1 MNRHLIKVY
10 LPFVFGMAFFI
21 SCSAETDTVMSPD
34 GTIELIFEMS
44 NGRPGYYVTHHG
56 STVLGESRLGL
67 ILNDVDFS
75 KDMSLERV
83 SNQKM
88 VKEEYTL
95 QHGKQREISY
105 TAQEKTVHMRHQ
117 TGKLMGVIF
126 RVSDDGVAFR
136 YHFPEE
142 NEEQHSIEEEKTTF
156 NFPETAKAWLEPLA
170 NVNTGWSRTNPSY
183 EEYYHK
189 NIDVG
194 TAAPDSAGWAWPALF
209 NTGSSWILLTE
220 TGMDGTYA
228 GTRLRQE
235 APDGEYQIGFPQ
247 EGEQFPGRALYPQ
260 SSLPWSS
267 PWRII
272 TIGDLKT
279 ITESTLGTDLAYQAV
294 SSDTSW
300 IRPGRA
306 SWSWAKLK
314 DESVNYDTQ
323 KEFIDYAADMNWEY
337 TLVDV
342 NWDSTI
348 GYARIAELANYAA
361 TKNVGLLLWYNSSGS
376 WNDTEY
382 RPKSRLLTGKERTE
396 EFSKIQDMGI
406 RGVKVD
412 FFAGDG
418 QSMMKYYIDI
428 FEDAARHN
436 LMVNTHGTTLP
447 RGWHRTFPNLMTM
460 ESVKGFEF
468 ITFEQEN
475 ADQAAAQNTM
485 LPFTRNVFDPMDY
498 TPMSLYDIP
507 GINRKTTAVHELALS
522 VLFTSGIQHFAE
534 TPEGMS
540 YAPDYVKNFL
550 RDVPVSWDEMH
561 FIDGYPGEFAMIARR
576 KGNRWYVAGINGED
590 NLKERMLDFSFLPD
604 NAEALYI
611 EDGEERNEF
620 SRRMLTIPE
629 DKNVKITMRGN
640 GGFVMLFEI

>member
-21 SCSAETDTVMSPD
+21 SCSAETETVMSPD

-56 STVLGESRLGL
+56 STVLEESRLGL

-105 TAQEKTVHMRHQ
+105 TAHEKTVHMRHQ

-247 EGEQFPGRALYPQ
+247 EGEQVPGRALYPQ

-348 GYARIAELANYAA
+348 GYDRIAELADYAA

-382 RPKSRLLTGKERTE
+382 RPKSRL
-396 EFSKIQDMGI
+396 
-406 RGVKVD
+406 
-412 FFAGDG
+412 
-418 QSMMKYYIDI
+418 
-428 FEDAARHN
+428 
-436 LMVNTHGTTLP
+436 
-447 RGWHRTFPNLMTM
+447 
-460 ESVKGFEF
+460 
-468 ITFEQEN
+468 
-475 ADQAAAQNTM
+475 
-485 LPFTRNVFDPMDY
+485 
-498 TPMSLYDIP
+498 
-507 GINRKTTAVHELALS
+507 
-522 VLFTSGIQHFAE
+522 
-534 TPEGMS
+534 
-540 YAPDYVKNFL
+540 
-550 RDVPVSWDEMH
+550 
-561 FIDGYPGEFAMIARR
+561 
-576 KGNRWYVAGINGED
+576 
-590 NLKERMLDFSFLPD
+590 
-604 NAEALYI
+604 
-611 EDGEERNEF
+611 
-620 SRRMLTIPE
+620 
-629 DKNVKITMRGN
+629 
-640 GGFVMLFEI
+640 

>member
-1 MNRHLIKVY
+1 
-10 LPFVFGMAFFI
+10 
-21 SCSAETDTVMSPD
+21 
-34 GTIELIFEMS
+34 
-44 NGRPGYYVTHHG
+44 
-56 STVLGESRLGL
+56 
-67 ILNDVDFS
+67 
-75 KDMSLERV
+75 
-83 SNQKM
+83 
-88 VKEEYTL
+88 
-95 QHGKQREISY
+95 
-105 TAQEKTVHMRHQ
+105 
-117 TGKLMGVIF
+117 
-126 RVSDDGVAFR
+126 
-136 YHFPEE
+136 
-142 NEEQHSIEEEKTTF
+142 
-156 NFPETAKAWLEPLA
+156 
-170 NVNTGWSRTNPSY
+170 
-183 EEYYHK
+183 
-189 NIDVG
+189 
-194 TAAPDSAGWAWPALF
+194 
-209 NTGSSWILLTE
+209 
-220 TGMDGTYA
+220 
-228 GTRLRQE
+228 
-235 APDGEYQIGFPQ
+235 
-247 EGEQFPGRALYPQ
+247 
-260 SSLPWSS
+260 
-267 PWRII
+267 
-272 TIGDLKT
+272 
-279 ITESTLGTDLAYQAV
+279 
-294 SSDTSW
+294 
-300 IRPGRA
+300 
-306 SWSWAKLK
+306 
-314 DESVNYDTQ
+314 
-323 KEFIDYAADMNWEY
+323 
-337 TLVDV
+337 
-342 NWDSTI
+342 
-348 GYARIAELANYAA
+348 
-361 TKNVGLLLWYNSSGS
+361 
-376 WNDTEY
+376 
-382 RPKSRLLTGKERTE
+382 
-396 EFSKIQDMGI
+396 MGI

-418 QSMMKYYIDI
+418 QSMMNYYIDI

-447 RGWHRTFPNLMTM
+447 RGWHRTFLNLMTM

-590 NLKERMLDFSFLPD
+590 NLKERMVDFSFLPD